1 MEPVIQARRA
11 SECVSLPSPATA
23 AGLLGKQ
30 DPASICNGWSK
41 SEFRVA
47 DTHSLARRA
56 CIVVRSDPL
65 LHTGGKPETRSFSE
79 SDLGIAVFRNQSE
92 NFTAGR
98 YNRSKRFSYAKA
110 NVSLNE
116 HVEPTGLFRPVVI
129 SRVILKHRV
138 HSAIHSLAMTFCPS
152 RFRFAD

>member
-1 MEPVIQARRA
+1 MFTPVRPPYLLRRYYKDFTWN
-11 SECVSLPSPATA
+11 LPGEGRKVYLTFDDGPVPEVTDFVLDTLSRFEMRATFFCIGNNVKQHPA
-23 AGLLGKQ
+23 LFNR
-30 DPASICNGWSK
+30 I
-41 SEFRVA
+41 R
-47 DTHSLARRA
+47 
-56 CIVVRSDPL
+56 
-65 LHTGGKPETRSFSE
+65 E
-79 SDLGIAVFRNQSE
+79 SGHRIAVFRNQSG
-92 NFTAGR
+92 NFAAGR

-152 RFRFAD
+152 RF

>member
-1 MEPVIQARRA
+1 MEPVIQARCA
-11 SECVSLPSPATA
+11 SECVLLTSPATA
-23 AGLLGKQ
+23 KGLLGKQ
-30 DPASICNGWSK
+30 YPASICSGWSK

-47 DTHSLARRA
+47 NTHSLARRA
-56 CIVVRSDPL
+56 CMVVRSGLL
-65 LHTGGKPETRSFSE
+65 LHPGGKPETRSFRE
-79 SDLGIAVFRNQSE
+79 SCLRIVVFRNQSG
-92 NFTAGR
+92 NFVAGR

-138 HSAIHSLAMTFCPS
+138 HSAFHYFAMTFCPS
-152 RFRFAD
+152 RF